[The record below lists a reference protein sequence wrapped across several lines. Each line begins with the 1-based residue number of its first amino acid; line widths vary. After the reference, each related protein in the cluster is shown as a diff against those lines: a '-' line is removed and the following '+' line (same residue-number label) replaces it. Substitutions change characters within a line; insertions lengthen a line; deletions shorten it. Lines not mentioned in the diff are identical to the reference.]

1 MPNGDTQ
8 QHETLAAAEA
18 RTLLL
23 LQICDL
29 YQQDWL
35 ELSQRMMPLLHT
47 SVMSPTLQIEY
58 LDDHGWIAWTGD
70 GTPIPTLRG
79 LQLAEAIEEG
89 ATLAQF
95 VFSRDN

>member
-1 MPNGDTQ
+1 MSTGNSQ
-8 QHETLAAAEA
+8 QHETITAAET
-18 RTLLL
+18 RTRLLL
-23 LQICDL
+23 HICEL

-35 ELSQRMMPLLHT
+35 ELSQRMMPLWQT
-47 SVMSPTLQIEY
+47 SVISSALHLEY
-58 LDDHGWIAWTGD
+58 LDDHGWIAWTGE

-89 ATLAQF
+89 STLAQF